1 MKDFYMKN
9 QKPQFNTKAIRQ
21 VIRAND
27 FDISVEDVRKIRDK
41 VNARIASGEVCCHIC
56 TSARR
61 VFGNDAPLTEAVYN
75 FMTTA
80 IDAQTMESAL
90 EKFQLDFSGV
100 TSEKA
105 DKLRQE
111 FMRIWVDVKRNRKGK
126 KQPTKPLA
134 VGDRVVITDDKTGS
148 GGLDGHFFQV
158 GCKGVILALD
168 KGNAEVEFDTY
179 TCRGSRIKIWSVNL
193 KAIKHENT

>member
-9 QKPQFNTKAIRQ
+9 QKPKFDTKAIRQ
-21 VIRAND
+21 AIRAND
-27 FDISVEDVRKIRDK
+27 FDISVEDVKKIRDK
-41 VNARIASGEVCCHIC
+41 VNERIASGEVCCHIC
-56 TSARR
+56 TSAQW
-61 VFGNDAPLTEAVYN
+61 VFGKDDPLTDAVDN
-75 FMTTA
+75 FMSMA

-90 EKFQLDFSGV
+90 KQFQLDFTGV
-100 TSEKA
+100 TREKA

-111 FMRIWVDVKRNRKGK
+111 FMRVWVDVKRNRKGK
-126 KQPTKPLA
+126 KQTQKPLA
-134 VGDRVVITDDKTGS
+134 VGDRVVITNDKTGS

-158 GCKGVILALD
+158 GCKGVILTLD
-168 KGNAEVEFDTY
+168 KENAEVEFDTY